1 MDYSILVSH
10 EPNKIVLEKRSL
22 TDDAFTD
29 DSVLMKLSYSAI
41 SAGTECAWLS
51 GNANNAGNTFPYYP
65 GYSSSGIIEK
75 VGKNVKSFAPGDKVI
90 AWNVGH
96 LSHIVL
102 SEEAARQRLYKI
114 QEENISLKEAA
125 FGYISTFPMLGIR
138 KLQIEMGE
146 SVMIAGL
153 GILGQ
158 LAVQF
163 ARLRGAYPVLACDMD
178 PARRALALKMGADMV
193 FDPSAEDF
201 IEQVIKATNGKKV
214 NAVVEVTGKAI
225 ALRQALKYTARMGR
239 IVLTGCTRV
248 PEGVIDFYRDVHL
261 TGISII
267 GGHTSTRPSVDSRTG
282 AWTHLDDLRTWSSFL
297 SSKRVDMASLITRT
311 LSPKNTQEVYTMLL
325 TTKNPPLGLVFD
337 WSTIA

>member
-1 MDYSILVSH
+1 MDFSVLVSP
-10 EPNKIVLEKRSL
+10 EPNKILLEKRTL
-22 TDDAFTD
+22 PEEKFTEN
-29 DSVLMKLSYSAI
+29 SVLMKIAYSAI
-41 SAGTECAWLS
+41 STGTESAWLS
-51 GNANNAGNTFPYYP
+51 GNANNAGNTFPYHP
-65 GYSSSGIIEK
+65 GYSSAGIIEK
-75 VGKNVKSFAPGDKVI
+75 VGKSVTSFAPGDRVM

-96 LSHIVL
+96 LSHIIL
-102 SEEAARQRLYKI
+102 SEETAKMRLHKI
-114 QEENISLKEAA
+114 QEENVSLKEAA
-125 FGYISTFPMLGIR
+125 YGYISSFPMLGIR

-193 FDPSAEDF
+193 FDPSAPDF

-214 NAVVEVTGKAI
+214 NAVVEVTGKAV

-267 GGHTSTRPSVDSRTG
+267 GAHTSTRPSVDSRTG
-282 AWTHLDDLRTWSSFL
+282 AWTHLDDLRTWSNFL
-297 SSKRVDMASLITRT
+297 SSKRVDMASLITKT
-311 LSPKNTQEVYTMLL
+311 VSPKDAQEIYTMLL
-325 TTKNPPLGLVFD
+325 TTQNPPLGLVFD
-337 WSTIA
+337 WSTL